1 MAEGSCPEGQTQVG
15 RMVTHRK
22 LALFHQT
29 CWQNEEEFVM
39 ILPVRVLQKLIWR
52 LVCVAQ
58 CDFFFRLSSD
68 WQLYCGFSSKIF
80 KSLSSEYNNNSCL
93 LKCFK
98 TLIEKDADDLEH
110 SAFLINCSCN
120 PTGDIQNPEDT
131 LSYMCYL
138 KMQIYEFDLL
148 TSQKKMKFSNDAI
161 ILLNIYK
168 EQLVLRCI

>member
-1 MAEGSCPEGQTQVG
+1 MLHSV
-15 RMVTHRK
+15 
-22 LALFHQT
+22 
-29 CWQNEEEFVM
+29 
-39 ILPVRVLQKLIWR
+39 I
-52 LVCVAQ
+52 
-58 CDFFFRLSSD
+58 FFFRLSSD

-93 LKCFK
+93 LKHFK

-120 PTGDIQNPEDT
+120 PTGDIQNPEDR

-168 EQLVLRCI
+168 EQLVLHCI